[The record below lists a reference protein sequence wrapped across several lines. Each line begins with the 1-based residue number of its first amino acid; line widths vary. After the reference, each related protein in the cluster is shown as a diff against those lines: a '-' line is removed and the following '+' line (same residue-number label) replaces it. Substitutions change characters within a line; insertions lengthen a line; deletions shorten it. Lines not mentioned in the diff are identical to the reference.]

1 MNPQPPTP
9 NSQPSRRIYTEEERR
24 LRWALIIEAI
34 LHDLHTH
41 AIIAAHLC
49 YKVDA
54 MSTTIIMEPDIQ
66 QKLAILGGEAS
77 DEVTDVAA
85 TDSIQQGIKQA
96 TGFIYNA
103 KQEGG
108 GTSRLF
114 KVLQTNSCRFS
125 CRYCFTS
132 CAIKRKRTTFK
143 PDELA
148 TTFVSLT
155 QAKRVDGLFLSSGI
169 VPDADTTME
178 KMLATVERLR
188 LKEGYTGYIHLKL
201 IPGASFEYIERA
213 VQLADRVSLNLEAPN
228 QARLSELAPDKEFA
242 GSMWGRLAWAAEL
255 MRRARAEGR
264 RAARSLTTQFV
275 VGAVG
280 ESDRELL
287 DTVDRAH
294 RDLDLKRAYFSAFHP
309 IERSPFSEMP
319 AEDPTRA
326 LRLYQ
331 ADFMLR
337 DYGFRAAELPFDG
350 DGLLP
355 RDKTPKQAW
364 AERNLHEPIEIN
376 LASRSN
382 LLKVPGIGPRS
393 ADRILEARRETTLR
407 DLSQLGALGVTTGW
421 AAPYVLL
428 DGRRTP
434 EQLRLW

>member
-1 MNPQPPTP
+1 LF
-9 NSQPSRRIYTEEERR
+9 YE
-24 LRWALIIEAI
+24 
-34 LHDLHTH
+34 
-41 AIIAAHLC
+41 
-49 YKVDA
+49 VDA
-54 MSTTIIMEPDIQ
+54 MSTTIIMEPDVQ
-66 QKLAILGGEAS
+66 QKLAILGSEAS
-77 DEVTDVAA
+77 DEVTHAPA
-85 TDSIQQGIKQA
+85 TDSIKHAAGL
-96 TGFIYNA
+96 IYNA
-103 KQEGG
+103 KQESGG
-108 GTSRLF
+108 ISRLF
-114 KVLQTNSCRFS
+114 KVLQTNSCRFA
-125 CRYCFTS
+125 CKYCFTS

-148 TTFVSLT
+148 TTFVSL
-155 QAKRVDGLFLSSGI
+155 QREKRVDGLFLSSGI

-201 IPGASFEYIERA
+201 IPGASFEYVERA
-213 VQLADRVSLNLEAPN
+213 VELADRVSLNLEAPN
-228 QARLSELAPDKEFA
+228 QARLTELAPDKEFA
-242 GSMWGRLAWAAEL
+242 SSMWGRLAWAAEL
-255 MRRARAEGR
+255 IKRAHLEGR
-264 RAARSLTTQFV
+264 KVARSITTQFV

-294 RDLDLKRAYFSAFHP
+294 RELDLKRAYFSAFRP
-309 IERSPFSEMP
+309 IDRSPFSDLP

-337 DYGFRAAELPFDG
+337 DYGFSAVELPFDEQ
-350 DGLLP
+350 GLLP

-364 AERNLHEPIEIN
+364 AEVHLVEPIEIN
-376 LASRSN
+376 RASRTH
-382 LLKVPGIGPRS
+382 LLKIPGIGPRS
-393 ADRILEARRETTLR
+393 ADRIIEARRETKLR
-407 DLSQLGALGVTTGW
+407 DLSQLKALGVTIGW